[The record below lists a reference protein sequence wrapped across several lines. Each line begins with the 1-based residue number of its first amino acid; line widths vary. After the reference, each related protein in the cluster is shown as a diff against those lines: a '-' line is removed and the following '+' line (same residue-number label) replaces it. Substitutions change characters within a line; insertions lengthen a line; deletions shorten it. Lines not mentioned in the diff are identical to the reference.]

1 MSIAAQM
8 LVVAVGVGVGVVVL
22 GGLFRNLA
30 INIITAPLLAV
41 VVTIVPAGMTAEMWL
56 NRSMWVVA
64 TALMFVIL
72 ERCRLGPELD
82 LSRPVVTMQ
91 RRNAARRTIRSEV
104 KRAKIEPARSFSFEV
119 ENA

>member
-1 MSIAAQM
+1 MGIAAQM
-8 LVVAVGVGVGVVVL
+8 LLVAVAVGVGAVVL
-22 GGLFRNLA
+22 GCFFRNLA

-56 NRSMWVVA
+56 NRAMWIVA
-64 TALMFVIL
+64 TGVMFVIL

>member
-1 MSIAAQM
+1 MGIAAQM
-8 LVVAVGVGVGVVVL
+8 LLVAVAVGVGAVVL
-22 GGLFRNLA
+22 GCFFRNLA

-82 LSRPVVTMQ
+82 VSRPLVAMQ
-91 RRNAARRTIRSEV
+91 RRSAARRTIRSEV
-104 KRAKIEPARSFSFEV
+104 KRAKIEPAQALSPT
-119 ENA
+119 A

>member
-1 MSIAAQM
+1 MCCACSLGYLGWVRDWHRREANGDPTRS
-8 LVVAVGVGVGVVVL
+8 AVDIRFRPDDVDAGVGRLLPSVS
-22 GGLFRNLA
+22 GLCGR
-30 INIITAPLLAV
+30 
-41 VVTIVPAGMTAEMWL
+41 W
-56 NRSMWVVA
+56 A

-104 KRAKIEPARSFSFEV
+104 KRAKIEPALFLSQEQTP
-119 ENA
+119 